1 MLDKSTKSSENSN
14 KILTEDRFK
23 YPIEIDEKYFPTSLK
38 ELELLEKIVKNK
50 EPNLF
55 DILKLDN
62 KREKELKLQR
72 RKVTKILKILNSME
86 IVHPTLKSI
95 NINNM
100 IGQKAPFVTN
110 KDKLLTIYNTS
121 TTWTNWSN
129 YNSLWAKVLNG
140 VDISSCL
147 EAFVI
152 KEFFQNSVSEN
163 NMKTISSLIE
173 HHATALVDDT
183 LLDPFHPDYFA
194 NLFLQ
199 VTTTFGTSHL
209 SHTQDAAFNKYLLLL
224 SQDNVVKNKRRY
236 QSIINKLESS
246 ILKQCLN
253 CIQEIV
259 FKNCVMLEKQIKLYI
274 HYCFS
279 GQYIPF
285 LKRSNDM
292 EETNDNKMHFQE
304 QLIDKSKFF
313 FESMLLK
320 DSEFI
325 IPDPEHICVV
335 FHHDTQTY
343 EGRYLPTN
351 EKLDFVV
358 NKQNGHFA
366 EQLLALEIKNGGITA
381 RIEDTI
387 KQKPYII
394 VERKSDLL
402 NEKNVN
408 DVDRSVKKGNSKNP
422 VSKSFVTGTGH
433 LSSKRKKLYHTNDDD
448 DDDDDDEDNNRRK
461 YFKQDLREMD
471 FEIEGLRKKL
481 LKYSDPVKAP
491 KLVRPSTK
499 TITGEGPVLFSLKN
513 KKELGGGKH
522 GQKPYFLKSGLE
534 QYYQDSSKFRDPKVD
549 NVHPDFSL
557 STESEKQEAILRHKT
572 MVFHEKN
579 ISDLERELI
588 KTQQKEDSSKNKTL
602 QDFKKIKETRKLD
615 LKSINDAIK
624 KLQTSLKEK
633 KMQRAIWVC

>member
-1 MLDKSTKSSENSN
+1 MIKAIKDTDMDQVPINSKNELDEHQKLMIAGENVLNKTNENLDQLYDKSDEHVNFALMKLNALDEVVFEFSQALNDKMFMLGVLYNRDKISLREYSLQDQKNFKMFILTVIDELKKHYTSATENIEETLDNTMNIKNKIFDKSTKSSENSS
-14 KILTEDRFK
+14 KILTEERFK

-38 ELELLEKIVKNK
+38 ELELLENIVKNK

-55 DILKLDN
+55 DILKLEN
-62 KREKELKLQR
+62 KCEKDLKLQR
-72 RKVTKILKILNSME
+72 RKVTKILKILNSIE

-140 VDISSCL
+140 VDIPSCL

-152 KEFFQNSVSEN
+152 KEFFQNSVREN

-224 SQDNVVKNKRRY
+224 TQDNVVKNKRRY

-259 FKNCVMLEKQIKLYI
+259 FKNCVLLEKQIKLYI

-285 LKRSNDM
+285 LKRPNNM
-292 EETNDNKMHFQE
+292 KETTDNKVYFQE
-304 QLIDKSKFF
+304 QLINKSKFF

-335 FHHDTQTY
+335 FHHDNQTY

-351 EKLDFVV
+351 EKLDFVI

-366 EQLLALEIKNGGITA
+366 EQLLALEIKNGGIIA

-394 VERKSDLL
+394 VERKSDLV
-402 NEKNVN
+402 NEK
-408 DVDRSVKKGNSKNP
+408 KN
-422 VSKSFVTGTGH
+422 
-433 LSSKRKKLYHTNDDD
+433 
-448 DDDDDDEDNNRRK
+448 
-461 YFKQDLREMD
+461 
-471 FEIEGLRKKL
+471 
-481 LKYSDPVKAP
+481 
-491 KLVRPSTK
+491 
-499 TITGEGPVLFSLKN
+499 
-513 KKELGGGKH
+513 
-522 GQKPYFLKSGLE
+522 
-534 QYYQDSSKFRDPKVD
+534 
-549 NVHPDFSL
+549 
-557 STESEKQEAILRHKT
+557 
-572 MVFHEKN
+572 
-579 ISDLERELI
+579 
-588 KTQQKEDSSKNKTL
+588 
-602 QDFKKIKETRKLD
+602 
-615 LKSINDAIK
+615 
-624 KLQTSLKEK
+624 
-633 KMQRAIWVC
+633 